1 MHAFALFQL
10 LLQANLMITI
20 YNNENTSKAHL
31 SAYDK
36 VLWIELEMKA
46 NAAKDTKEMDPCVCT
61 RCR

>member
-1 MHAFALFQL
+1 
-10 LLQANLMITI
+10 MITI
-20 YNNENTSKAHL
+20 YNNENTSKEHL

-46 NAAKDTKEMDPCVCT
+46 NAAKDIKEMNLCVCT